1 VTLFDAP
8 RPTPEPTRLA
18 GCDVFVGT
26 CSWADR
32 GVVASDFYPR
42 GTKTDPRARLQ
53 YYASIFPTVEI
64 DAAYHALQPPERA
77 RQWLEWTAPSF
88 RFAVKAF
95 AWLTHHESDPKRLPP
110 ELGALLSA
118 QMRVGGPIR
127 GDHIPEEAL
136 AAAWDHFAA
145 FTDVFARDGRLGYV
159 LFQFPKGQGFTPSLF
174 TYLDA
179 WEPYLRTWP
188 VAIEIRHRDWLYR
201 KNREM
206 FVGYLREHG
215 FAYVIPDMAQAQY
228 LPPPNVEVTAGWS
241 VVRFHGRNPML
252 LQRRASTSQAYD
264 YLYSSDE
271 LQEWANTARQL
282 AQRVETL
289 YLMFN
294 NHARGQAALNGRQM
308 RDLLAT
314 AR

>member
-1 VTLFDAP
+1 
-8 RPTPEPTRLA
+8 
-18 GCDVFVGT
+18 
-26 CSWADR
+26 
-32 GVVASDFYPR
+32 
-42 GTKTDPRARLQ
+42 
-53 YYASIFPTVEI
+53 
-64 DAAYHALQPPERA
+64 
-77 RQWLEWTAPSF
+77 
-88 RFAVKAF
+88 
-95 AWLTHHESDPKRLPP
+95 
-110 ELGALLSA
+110 
-118 QMRVGGPIR
+118 
-127 GDHIPEEAL
+127 
-136 AAAWDHFAA
+136 
-145 FTDVFARDGRLGYV
+145 
-159 LFQFPKGQGFTPSLF
+159 
-174 TYLDA
+174 
-179 WEPYLRTWP
+179 
-188 VAIEIRHRDWLYR
+188 
-201 KNREM
+201 
-206 FVGYLREHG
+206 
-215 FAYVIPDMAQAQY
+215 MAQAQY